1 MIRADTMRPRELWD
15 RRDWLR
21 CGLLALAELALES
34 CSVHARPAASAA
46 PAVAPRVVH
55 ANLDLNENPFGPS
68 PLAVDAI
75 RSALNGLARYTDGE
89 AVDLQRQIAAREG
102 VPVDRVVL
110 GDVLDELGVHLALQG
125 GPGGEFIYSTPGYG
139 ALAEAA
145 QSAGGV
151 AVAVRLNDRL
161 ENDLPALG
169 ARVNAHTRALFV
181 VNPHNPSGTLS
192 DVAALETLVREASTR
207 ALVIVDEAYLEFTG
221 EVERRTCVGLV
232 RAGLNVAVFRTFS
245 KCYGLAALPL
255 GYAVVPCALAEMLR
269 RRGVGIPRSLNR
281 LSVVAAAA
289 SLRDGAYLA
298 AVREQVTAERARW
311 LSTLRELNLR
321 TCEWHGNFVFFET
334 GRPHREFAAAMLS
347 AGVNIGRS
355 FPPLDGWA
363 RISIGL
369 PEENALAQE
378 ALRALLR

>member
-1 MIRADTMRPRELWD
+1 
-15 RRDWLR
+15 
-21 CGLLALAELALES
+21 
-34 CSVHARPAASAA
+34 
-46 PAVAPRVVH
+46 
-55 ANLDLNENPFGPS
+55 
-68 PLAVDAI
+68 
-75 RSALNGLARYTDGE
+75 
-89 AVDLQRQIAAREG
+89 
-102 VPVDRVVL
+102 
-110 GDVLDELGVHLALQG
+110 
-125 GPGGEFIYSTPGYG
+125 
-139 ALAEAA
+139 
-145 QSAGGV
+145 
-151 AVAVRLNDRL
+151 
-161 ENDLPALG
+161 
-169 ARVNAHTRALFV
+169 
-181 VNPHNPSGTLS
+181 
-192 DVAALETLVREASTR
+192 
-207 ALVIVDEAYLEFTG
+207 
-221 EVERRTCVGLV
+221 
-232 RAGLNVAVFRTFS
+232 LNVAVFRTFS